1 MDIIRKFLQKIEGLI
16 GALLDQEVSM
26 ALWASSFLGITFLRV
41 LEERFFASNQT
52 DVGGVING
60 FLYNFFFFIILFL
73 IIWLLLSF
81 VLEIRISKL
90 SGVILWSF
98 WLVLLPPVLDMI
110 KTGGGVFWSF
120 YALGS
125 LSELW
130 KQFIT
135 LFGDL
140 PSGIMYFGAKIG
152 FVLAIIFVAGLILIR
167 TRNVFKMLL
176 GALATYVI
184 IFFLGTLPSWLT
196 IAYYFF
202 QGSKKITQVNE
213 IDAVQF
219 FGRPYPIFGL
229 TDFNLKFSFTYNL
242 NIVYFLLLLFFA
254 GLLFFIAD
262 RRKFWAVLKN
272 VRLPQMIYHAGL
284 FFIGMGLGWLAYPQ
298 NFNLNIFSSMAV
310 LVLLSSIWLA
320 WNASVVVN
328 DLYDC
333 KIDEVTN
340 RMRPLPQHIFSKNGY
355 RDLGMVLFLL
365 SLIGGLVIG
374 LKFAALLLIYQI
386 IAWFYSAEPY
396 RLKRFP
402 AVATFVSAL
411 ASVMVL
417 IIGFSLFSGAD
428 NIAHLSWR
436 LIIMFLFV
444 FTLSLPIKDFKDIEG
459 DRKDGVWT
467 IPVMFGDDF
476 GRTIVAVGVFI
487 SFLSSP
493 FFLNEFGLFWWAL
506 LFGGGAYLIIT
517 RKTTK
522 SRRLFWWMLG
532 FVTVYG
538 FVIVK
543 TLFLK

>member
-1 MDIIRKFLQKIEGLI
+1 MDKIRKISQKIEGLI
-16 GALLDQEVSM
+16 GKMLDQEVPMSIL
-26 ALWASSFLGITFLRV
+26 AFSFLGITFLRV
-41 LEERFFASNQT
+41 LEERFLASNQT
-52 DVGGVING
+52 DIDGAING

-73 IIWLLLSF
+73 VIWLLLSF
-81 VLEIRISKL
+81 VLKIRLSKL

-140 PSGIMYFGAKIG
+140 PPGIMYFGAKIG

-167 TRNVFKMLL
+167 TKDIFKTLL

-196 IAYYFF
+196 LAYYFF
-202 QGSKKITQVNE
+202 QGSKKVMQVNE

-229 TDFNLKFSFTYNL
+229 ADFNLKFSFTYNL
-242 NIVYFLLLLFFA
+242 NIVYFLILLFFA

-272 VRLPQMIYHAGL
+272 IRLPQMIYHAGL

-298 NFNLNIFSSMAV
+298 NFNLNVFSSMAA

-333 KIDEVTN
+333 RIDEVTN

-355 RDLGMVLFLL
+355 RDLGVILFLL
-365 SLIGGLVIG
+365 SLLGGLVIG
-374 LKFAALLLIYQI
+374 LKFAGLLLVYQV

-402 AVATFVSAL
+402 LVATFTSAL

-417 IIGFSLFSGAD
+417 IIGFSLFSGAE

-467 IPVMFGDDF
+467 IPVIFGEDL
-476 GRTIVAVGVFI
+476 GRTIVASGIFV

-506 LFGGGAYLIIT
+506 LFGGVAYLTVVSKKI
-517 RKTTK
+517 KP
-522 SRRLFWWMLG
+522 RRLFWWVLG
-532 FVTVYG
+532 SVTIYG
-538 FVIVK
+538 LIIVK
-543 TLFLK
+543 SVFLR